1 MKLFAD
7 DACLS
12 YQYINPEYLNEVFN
26 MELVKVDR
34 WLLANKV
41 FINY

>member
-7 DACLS
+7 DAWLS
-12 YQYINPEYLNEVFN
+12 YQYSDPEYLNEVFN
-26 MELVKVDR
+26 IELVKVER
-34 WLLANKV
+34 WLLTNKI